1 MLSKTKM
8 RKRRIYVFLIA
19 FLLSTVVAIVA
30 VVAIG
35 GYWLNR
41 TVIVP
46 PAIPQMPT
54 NPVNSLVINPPER
67 TDEYGEPEEP
77 QQETPWY
84 FGLVAPER
92 FTDDVRRY
100 RFFTFMIIGLNE
112 GRNANTVM
120 VASYDYFNK
129 EANIISI
136 PRDSL
141 IDTTRNGRKLGSSYI
156 AGSGGGRGRAGG
168 IAALQRDIMTVIGF
182 IPDFYV
188 IIDYDA
194 FFAIVDAIG
203 GIEIYVPF
211 HMRYDDPWQDLHIDI
226 PAGLQHMNAE
236 TALQF
241 SRFRRSNRGYRSVTD
256 YARIENQQ
264 AVINAV
270 IAQLLRPENLLR
282 VLDFVD
288 IFHNSVDTNL
298 EVGNMMWFARE
309 LSHIRGTD
317 ALSSYTTPMLGSS
330 REPMWYELLDA
341 RGIVELVNRTVNP
354 FTRDIE
360 LRDVSII
367 RE

>member
-1 MLSKTKM
+1 MS
-8 RKRRIYVFLIA
+8 
-19 FLLSTVVAIVA
+19 FLLSTVAAAIA
-30 VVAIG
+30 VLAIG
-35 GYWLNR
+35 GYWFNR

-46 PAIPQMPT
+46 PDIPDIQNRHLAPPP
-54 NPVNSLVINPPER
+54 NNLFINDGHNELE
-67 TDEYGEPEEP
+67 DGE
-77 QQETPWY
+77 QQEDQWY
-84 FGLVAPER
+84 TNLVAPAR
-92 FTDDVRRY
+92 FTNDDRRDM
-100 RFFTFMIIGLNE
+100 FFTFMIVGLNE

-120 VASYDYFNK
+120 VASYDFHNK
-129 EANIISI
+129 EAYLISI

-141 IDTTRNGRKLGSSYI
+141 LNTSRNGRKLSSSYI

-168 IAALQRDIMTVIGF
+168 IQTLQQDIRTIIGF
-182 IPDFYV
+182 VPDFYV

-194 FFAIVDAIG
+194 FFAIVDAVG

-211 HMRYDDPWQDLHIDI
+211 HMRYDDPWQDLYIDI
-226 PAGLQHMNAE
+226 PAGLQHMDAE

-241 SRFRRSNRGYRSVTD
+241 SRFRRSSRGYRSITD
-256 YARIENQQ
+256 YTRIENQQ

-298 EVGNMMWFARE
+298 DVGNIMWFARE

-317 ALSSYTTPMLGSS
+317 ALSSYTVPMLGSS

-367 RE
+367 IE